1 MGPLEARAIRQEQS
15 DRIRSNGTNAFLE
28 VTMRERWRQMVG
40 IGVLLAGTVALMAG
54 EVAARQQAKGA
65 PFTTDIMKIKEG
77 LYVIP
82 GYDGVA
88 TGGNVAVRVTSE
100 GVIIVDDKL
109 PTLYTDIVDKV
120 KGVTPLPI
128 KYVLSTHQ
136 HGDHTGSNAAFLKT
150 AEILMH
156 RNARANMITQNL
168 PGPGRIVYNDQQS
181 VFFGGVEVQLRYMG
195 RGHTSGDSV
204 IYFPDLRTIH
214 TGDLVV
220 WGKRSQGTTLTPFMD
235 YAAGNGSGK
244 EWVATLDKILAL
256 DFDTAIPG
264 HGPVLTK
271 ADVSAFRDKMQTLNQ
286 RMATFI
292 SSGGTKQDIASRIK
306 LDDINWPFQ
315 ADALYGL
322 YDELSKR

>member
-1 MGPLEARAIRQEQS
+1 MHG
-15 DRIRSNGTNAFLE
+15 
-28 VTMRERWRQMVG
+28 RWRQMVG
-40 IGVLLAGTVALMAG
+40 VGVVLAGAVALVVG
-54 EVAARQQAKGA
+54 EVAARQQAKGE
-65 PFTTDIMKIKEG
+65 PFTTAITKIKDG

-82 GYDGVA
+82 GYDGAA

-120 KGVTPLPI
+120 KSVTPSPI

-156 RNARANMITQNL
+156 RNARANMLKQNL
-168 PGPGRIVYNDQQS
+168 PGPGRIVYNDQQALHL
-181 VFFGGVEVQLRYMG
+181 GGVEVQLRYMG

-204 IYFPDLRTIH
+204 IYFPDLKAIH

-235 YAAGNGSGK
+235 YAAGDGSGR
-244 EWVATLDKILAL
+244 EWVATLDKLLEL

-271 ADVSAFRDKMQTLNQ
+271 ADVRTFRDKMQTLNQ
-286 RMATFI
+286 RMVSLIA
-292 SSGGTKQDIASRIK
+292 SGGTKQDIASRIK

-315 ADALYGL
+315 PDALHGL